1 MIIEGHSS
9 DAQTNIYL
17 EGSKMMKL
25 KLSAAMLSLALL
37 TSPAFAQDFVDANIQ
52 DLFSQGYTHFEVSRG
67 LVRTEI
73 EAYGP
78 NLTKLEVQL
87 SNADGSILSQRTE
100 IQSQVE
106 YDENIR
112 EITQTNSNVRNE
124 SDDDSD
130 DAFDNTDIDDDHD
143 ESHDGSGS
151 DDNDGHDNDDHDN
164 DGHDSDSHDSDGHD
178 NDGHDNDGHD
188 GDGHDGDDD

>member
-37 TSPAFAQDFVDANIQ
+37 TSPAFAQDFVDAKIQ

-112 EITQTNSNVRNE
+112 EIAQTNSNVRNE
-124 SDDDSD
+124 SDDGSD
-130 DAFDNTDIDDDHD
+130 DSFDDTDIDDDHD
-143 ESHDGSGS
+143 
-151 DDNDGHDNDDHDN
+151 
-164 DGHDSDSHDSDGHD
+164 DSHDSDGSDDHDSHDSHD

-188 GDGHDGDDD
+188 GDDD